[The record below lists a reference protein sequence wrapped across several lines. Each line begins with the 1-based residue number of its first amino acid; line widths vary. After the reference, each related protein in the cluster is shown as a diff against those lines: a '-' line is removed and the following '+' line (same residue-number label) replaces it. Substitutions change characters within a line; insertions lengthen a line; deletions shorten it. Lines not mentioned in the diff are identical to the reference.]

1 MSALLETEAELDEA
15 AQGQL
20 LDEVEEVFVAKD
32 NEMLEAEITDE
43 EVRESLKTSNK
54 KAAPGGDGITFLVSD
69 LCWSSLGKDLC
80 NVIREV
86 AKAGTPTESM
96 KHSFMVF
103 SPKPGKTTSLL
114 PRDKRKL
121 AMLQSDWKILTGIMA
136 ARLRKTEGHTMSEHQ
151 YAAGSRRITHA
162 ICQVRDAI
170 QSVSQNQKGCAFAE
184 MDFKSAYDKI
194 ALSWTWKVLS
204 KKNCSPA
211 FMETMRQ
218 LYETS
223 YVISIVN
230 NEQQPRILNKRQ
242 NIKQG
247 DRASTILYNYSADAL
262 LVQLHKRLEGV
273 VYHKLTKAGPRH
285 PKLGRPTPLEARLSV
300 LGFVD
305 DVKCA
310 LTSLKEFEM
319 LDAGVRLFERAS
331 GSELHR
337 DPTTKKCQLLTMGK
351 W

>member
-1 MSALLETEAELDEA
+1 
-15 AQGQL
+15 
-20 LDEVEEVFVAKD
+20 
-32 NEMLEAEITDE
+32 
-43 EVRESLKTSNK
+43 
-54 KAAPGGDGITFLVSD
+54 
-69 LCWSSLGKDLC
+69 
-80 NVIREV
+80 
-86 AKAGTPTESM
+86 
-96 KHSFMVF
+96 
-103 SPKPGKTTSLL
+103 
-114 PRDKRKL
+114 
-121 AMLQSDWKILTGIMA
+121 
-136 ARLRKTEGHTMSEHQ
+136 
-151 YAAGSRRITHA
+151 
-162 ICQVRDAI
+162 
-170 QSVSQNQKGCAFAE
+170 

-211 FMETMRQ
+211 FIVTMRQ

-247 DRASTILYNYSADAL
+247 DRASTLLYNYSADAL
-262 LVQLHKRLEGV
+262 LVQLHKRLQGV

-351 W
+351 WSKWKQDQSPLGYLAVVEELSVKLARTISKSRALNGEELTSRVKSKIAAWAGRHSPWCAGRTC

>member
-1 MSALLETEAELDEA
+1 
-15 AQGQL
+15 
-20 LDEVEEVFVAKD
+20 
-32 NEMLEAEITDE
+32 
-43 EVRESLKTSNK
+43 
-54 KAAPGGDGITFLVSD
+54 
-69 LCWSSLGKDLC
+69 
-80 NVIREV
+80 
-86 AKAGTPTESM
+86 
-96 KHSFMVF
+96 
-103 SPKPGKTTSLL
+103 
-114 PRDKRKL
+114 
-121 AMLQSDWKILTGIMA
+121 
-136 ARLRKTEGHTMSEHQ
+136 
-151 YAAGSRRITHA
+151 
-162 ICQVRDAI
+162 
-170 QSVSQNQKGCAFAE
+170 
-184 MDFKSAYDKI
+184 MDFKSAYDRI

-247 DRASTILYNYSADAL
+247 DRASTILYNYSAAL

-337 DPTTKKCQLLTMGK
+337 DPTTKKCQLLTIGNGQNGNRTSRHLDI
-351 W
+351 WR